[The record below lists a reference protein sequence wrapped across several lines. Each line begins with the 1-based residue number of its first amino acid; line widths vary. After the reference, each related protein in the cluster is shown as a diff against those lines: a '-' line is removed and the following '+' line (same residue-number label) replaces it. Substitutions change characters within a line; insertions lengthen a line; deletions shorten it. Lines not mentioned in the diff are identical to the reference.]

1 MLHSAEFGSDFK
13 WGVSSAAYQIEGAY
27 NVDGKGLSIWDIFSN
42 TKNKIVG
49 NQNGNDACQFY
60 YNYKEDLQL
69 LHYLNIPN
77 FRMSISWSR
86 ILPEGI
92 GPINMKGLDFYDRLI
107 DDALE
112 LSIEPWVTLY
122 HWDLPYALEKKG
134 GWTNRD
140 VVHWFEEYTALC
152 ANKFGDRVKYW
163 MVLNEPMVFTG
174 AGYFLG
180 IHAPGRKG
188 LRNFIPAVHH
198 ATICQAQGARVLK
211 NINADFQVGS
221 TFSCSLIEPQTNS
234 EKDAV
239 AVKKVDALLNRLFI
253 EPALGLSYPINDL
266 KLLNRLYDYFLPGDE
281 KLMIYDF
288 DFIGIQNYT
297 REIVAHSYFVP
308 LINAKIIKANKRNVQ
323 YTQMNWEVYPPS
335 IYKMLK
341 KFDAYPQI
349 KNIIV
354 TENGAAFH
362 DKIVNEKI
370 YDEDRIAY
378 LYKHISEVLKAK
390 KEGVNVNGYFVW
402 TFTDNFE
409 WAEGY
414 YPKFGLVHVDFKNQK
429 RTVKESAYWYKQFL
443 QFNEISSRN
452 ENKKHLLL

>member
-1 MLHSAEFGSDFK
+1 MLQRAEFGNDFK
-13 WGVSSAAYQIEGAY
+13 WGISTAAYQIEGAHD
-27 NVDGKGLSIWDIFSN
+27 VDDKGPSIWDVFSN
-42 TKNKIVG
+42 TKNKIFD
-49 NQNGNDACQFY
+49 NHNGNDACQFY
-60 YNYKEDLQL
+60 FNYKEDLQL

-77 FRMSISWSR
+77 FRMSLSWSR
-86 ILPEGI
+86 ILPEGV
-92 GPINMKGLDFYDRLI
+92 GQINMKGLDFYDRLI
-107 DDALE
+107 DYALE
-112 LSIEPWVTLY
+112 LSIEPWLTLY

-140 VVHWFEEYTALC
+140 IVHWFEEYVALC
-152 ANKFGDRVKYW
+152 AKKYGDRIKYW

-211 NINADFQVGS
+211 SINNNFQIGS
-221 TFSCSLIEPQTNS
+221 TFSCSLIEPMSNS
-234 EKDAV
+234 EKDIIA
-239 AVKKVDALLNRLFI
+239 AKKVDALLNRLFI
-253 EPALGLSYPINDL
+253 EPSLGLSYPTKDL

-281 KLMIYDF
+281 NRMICDF

-297 REIVAHSYFVP
+297 REIVSHSYFVP
-308 LINAKIIKANKRNVQ
+308 LINAKIIKANKRNVHH
-323 YTQMNWEVYPPS
+323 TQMNWEVYPPA
-335 IYKMLK
+335 IYEMLK
-341 KFDAYPQI
+341 KFHAYPQI
-349 KNIIV
+349 KKIIV

-362 DKIVNEKI
+362 DKIVDGKI

-378 LYKHISEVLKAK
+378 LYSHIAEVLKAK
-390 KEGVNVNGYFVW
+390 KEGVNISGYFVW

-414 YPKFGLVHVDFKNQK
+414 FPKFGLVHIDFKNQK
-429 RTVKESAYWYKQFL
+429 RIIKESGYWYKRFL
-443 QFNEISSRN
+443 QFS
-452 ENKKHLLL
+452 